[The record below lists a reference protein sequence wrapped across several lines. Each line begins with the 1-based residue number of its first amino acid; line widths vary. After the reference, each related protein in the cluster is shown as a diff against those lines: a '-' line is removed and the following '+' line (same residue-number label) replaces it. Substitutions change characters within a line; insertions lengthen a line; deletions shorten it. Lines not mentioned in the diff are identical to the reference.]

1 MDLWAVHHVKNTTRT
16 PVFLRNS
23 FSEKPNSW
31 NLGKP
36 NSCSGADCK
45 GKVFEIRV
53 LRRRRIS
60 TSSSSSFAVRAMA
73 KKNHENSGI
82 GFSSSSFSFL
92 LCLKFCWIFGSWDSL
107 NWFRFWVCF
116 GLIDACVFLLGLMV
130 FDFCL
135 RLTFLVLFAS

>member
-31 NLGKP
+31 HLGKP

-73 KKNHENSGI
+73 KKNHENSGNGDRSI
-82 GFSSSSFSFL
+82 PEGDGKKKRTILLMETNPMTLLPINLSVQAWTGESSEQTY
-92 LCLKFCWIFGSWDSL
+92 
-107 NWFRFWVCF
+107 
-116 GLIDACVFLLGLMV
+116 LLGS
-130 FDFCL
+130 
-135 RLTFLVLFAS
+135 RRKR